1 MKIIRSVFVILFLVS
16 CSPVQSQ
23 SASTV
28 LIDGLDRATAY
39 MFAMR
44 AAARAGFGIVGTN
57 KELGYVTAIREPDGF
72 LTWHK
77 STINISVVRSQDDV
91 LLSVASFNNGQWF
104 EYGSTKRA
112 VSDFCDALRDQ
123 LPGASCDI

>member
-1 MKIIRSVFVILFLVS
+1 MKIMRSVFVIFFLVS
-16 CSPVQSQ
+16 CTPVQSQ

-28 LIDGLDRATAY
+28 LIDGLDSATAY

-57 KELGYVTAIREPDGF
+57 KELGYVTAIREAQGL

-77 STINISVVRSQDDV
+77 STINISVVPSQDDV
-91 LLSVASFNNGQWF
+91 LLTVASFVDGQWF
-104 EYGSTKRA
+104 DYGTTKRA
-112 VSDFCDALRDQ
+112 VADFCSALRDQ
-123 LPGASCDI
+123 LPDSSCDI

>member
-1 MKIIRSVFVILFLVS
+1 MKIMRSVFVVFFLVS

-57 KELGYVTAIREPDGF
+57 KKLGHVTAIREPDGF

-77 STINISVVRSQDDV
+77 STINITVIRSQDDV
-91 LLSVASFNNGQWF
+91 LLTVASFDNGQWF
-104 EYGSTKRA
+104 NTGSTKRA
-112 VSDFCDALRDQ
+112 VSDFCDALRVQ
-123 LPGASCDI
+123 LPNSSCDI